1 MGICLE
7 NRNKRERLI
16 PEQIIENIN
25 NLFKNMSIRTSDIND
40 LTTRITSNQLS
51 NNEEWKNFIKK
62 EFMNPNYQQTINDL
76 VNEAFK
82 AASLSFGDESLL
94 LMSLLFLANSDVD
107 KFVTSFQSLN
117 LTRKAKG
124 AGNEIM
130 NVVDAGMKKG
140 LFAGLVTGLNAI
152 QNVSGAVSQVSNPNM
167 IRKYDLKNLIFYYIN
182 LVTLLPVNLLKKNN
196 EGNIMKEYY
205 YTVLNNAFDKKIQKN
220 FIDEMLKSYPEE
232 INIKEFFREN
242 LIILKEDSDLRKDLV
257 TNYINNLKEEDI
269 KLIMKRTSN

>member
-51 NNEEWKNFIKK
+51 NNEDWKEFIKK

-82 AASLSFGDESLL
+82 VASLSFGDESLL

-269 KLIMKRTSN
+269 KIIMKRTSN

>member
-51 NNEEWKNFIKK
+51 NNEDWKEFIKK

-82 AASLSFGDESLL
+82 VASLSFGDESLL

-182 LVTLLPVNLLKKNN
+182 LVTLLPINLLKKNN
-196 EGNIMKEYY
+196 EDNIIKEYY

>member
-51 NNEEWKNFIKK
+51 NNEDWKEFIKK

-82 AASLSFGDESLL
+82 VASLSFGDESLL

-232 INIKEFFREN
+232 INIKEFFKEN

>member
-1 MGICLE
+1 MGVCLE
-7 NRNKRERLI
+7 NRNKRQRLI
-16 PEQIIENIN
+16 PEEIVENIN
-25 NLFKNMSIRTSDIND
+25 NLFKNMSIRSSDIND

-51 NNEEWKNFIKK
+51 NNEDWKNFTKK
-62 EFMNPNYQQTINDL
+62 EFANPNYEQTINDL

-82 AASLSFGDESLL
+82 VASVSFGDETLL

-117 LTRKAKG
+117 LARKAKG

-152 QNVSGAVSQVSNPNM
+152 QNVSGAMSQVSNPNTM
-167 IRKYDLKNLIFYYIN
+167 RKYDLKNLIFYYIN
-182 LVTLLPVNLLKKNN
+182 LMTLLPVNLLRKNN

-205 YTVLNNAFDKKIQKN
+205 YTVLNSAFDKKIQKS
-220 FIDEMLKSYPEE
+220 FIDEMFKSYPEE
-232 INIKEFFREN
+232 INIKDFFREN
-242 LIILKEDSDLRKDLV
+242 LTILKEDSDLRKDLV
-257 TNYINNLKEEDI
+257 TNYVNNLKEEDI
-269 KLIMKRTSN
+269 KIIMK

>member
-82 AASLSFGDESLL
+82 VASLSFGDESLL

-182 LVTLLPVNLLKKNN
+182 LVTLLPINLLKKNN

>member
-51 NNEEWKNFIKK
+51 NNEDWKNFIKK

-94 LMSLLFLANSDVD
+94 LMSLLFLAKSDVD

-220 FIDEMLKSYPEE
+220 FIDEMLKCYPEE

-269 KLIMKRTSN
+269 KIIMKRTSN

>member
-51 NNEEWKNFIKK
+51 NNEDWKNFIKK

-182 LVTLLPVNLLKKNN
+182 LATLLPVNLLKKNN

-269 KLIMKRTSN
+269 KIIMKRTSN